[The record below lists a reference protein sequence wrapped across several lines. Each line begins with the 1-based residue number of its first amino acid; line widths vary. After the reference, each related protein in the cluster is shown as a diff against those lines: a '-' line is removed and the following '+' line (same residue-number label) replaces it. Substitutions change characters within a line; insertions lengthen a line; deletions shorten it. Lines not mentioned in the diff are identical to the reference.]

1 MFFPSSRYEKLATYT
16 ATRRD
21 GTKVTVVRLPLPP
34 TDPPALA
41 GFHPR
46 GEGERVDLVAARH
59 LKDATAFWRLAD
71 ANDSV
76 VPDSLAAAPLIGI
89 PLGEGK

>member
-1 MFFPSSRYEKLATYT
+1 MFFPGSRYEKLASYT

-21 GTKVTVVRLPLPP
+21 GTSVTVIRLPLPSS
-34 TDPPALA
+34 PPLA
-41 GFHPR
+41 GYHER
-46 GEGERVDLVAARH
+46 SEGERLDLVAARH

-71 ANDSV
+71 ANNAV

-89 PLGEGK
+89 PLGGGK